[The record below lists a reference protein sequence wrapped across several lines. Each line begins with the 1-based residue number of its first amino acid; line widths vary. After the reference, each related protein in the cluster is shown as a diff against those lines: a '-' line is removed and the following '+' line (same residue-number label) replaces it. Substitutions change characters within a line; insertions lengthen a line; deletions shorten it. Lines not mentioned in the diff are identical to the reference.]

1 MTFNKK
7 KGHVLS
13 ARRVGRGKW
22 DGARKWGE
30 PRPGTSRLRSYVG
43 AERGCRRGQLVRARL
58 PKGSGWGR
66 ARRTA
71 SGPCPWARQRL
82 LPCAREGLSLHHRS
96 VGSSPVVATSHP
108 TCRARAFTATSRRN
122 HTRSCVKRCRIRL
135 PAAPASELCRL
146 TALRGLRAPPT
157 TWPVSTRCAAVF
169 TRSKA
174 SVVCLQ
180 YLPATPP
187 AAAAARLPAECAVR
201 NYKQKG
207 RRPLPLDDDRRV
219 CRDASIASPLP
230 AEYKGRSC

>member
-30 PRPGTSRLRSYVG
+30 PRPGTSWLRSYVG
-43 AERGCRRGQLVRARL
+43 AERGCMRGRIQLVRARL

-66 ARRTA
+66 ARRT
-71 SGPCPWARQRL
+71 GPCPWVRQRL
-82 LPCAREGLSLHHRS
+82 LPCAREGPSLHHGS
-96 VGSSPVVATSHP
+96 VGSSQVAATSHP
-108 TCRARAFTATSRRN
+108 TCRARA
-122 HTRSCVKRCRIRL
+122 L
-135 PAAPASELCRL
+135 AAM
-146 TALRGLRAPPT
+146 TALRSLRAPPT

-207 RRPLPLDDDRRV
+207 RRPLPLDDDLRV